1 MTIDSTSPP
10 SPAEAPGRYVAQ
22 RFAQI
27 GWEDLPQTV
36 RRTTRLFLLD
46 TLGVIAG
53 AAKAPGMREL
63 LATVETFEPQG
74 NASVIIAG
82 IRRSSVVAALV
93 NGAAAHA
100 LDFDDQHDP
109 ARVHA
114 FCVVLPAALAAADAR
129 GELDG
134 RRFLTALACGVEFFC
149 RLGLTCYN
157 SLGKGWHPT
166 TALGSLAAA
175 LTAGMILGLDGERMT
190 HALGLAF
197 TQMSGTTQFIADG
210 ALAKRMGPGFAARN
224 GVLAAQ
230 LASAGVTGPHRFLE
244 GKSGLFHLHERGE
257 VQPRILTD
265 DIGSRWHIL
274 DLSMKP
280 WPCCRC
286 VHSTIGLGLALRAQG
301 IRPDD
306 IESGRILLGEVNHGI
321 VGADFDIDHANPVVH
336 AQFNAAYGLATALS
350 DGHVDIESYT
360 AERIRDARS
369 RLAQRFHTEIDD
381 TIPATE
387 IAPARLRLTLT
398 DGRVIERETLTMKG
412 APDDPMSEAEVL
424 DKFHTCVAWGFERER
439 DAIEPFAQRLLA
451 IESLSDIRPLIAEFA
466 RLGQA

>member
-1 MTIDSTSPP
+1 MSTTS
-10 SPAEAPGRYVAQ
+10 SANEAPGRYVAE
-22 RFAQI
+22 RFSQL
-27 GWEDLPQTV
+27 GWDDLPEAV
-36 RRTTRLFLLD
+36 RHTTRLFLLD

-53 AAKAPGMREL
+53 AAKAPGIREL
-63 LATVETFEPQG
+63 LATAANFEPEG
-74 NASVIIAG
+74 GATVLLSDV
-82 IRRSSVVAALV
+82 RRSPTIAALI
-93 NGAAAHA
+93 NGSAAHA

-109 ARVHA
+109 ARIHA

-134 RRFLTALACGVEFFC
+134 KRFLTALACGVELFC
-149 RLGLTCYN
+149 RLGLTCHN

-175 LTAGMILGLDGERMT
+175 LTAGMILDLDGERMT

-230 LASAGVTGPHRFLE
+230 LASSGITGPHRYLE
-244 GKSGLFHLHERGE
+244 GKSGLFNLHERGE
-257 VQPRILTD
+257 VSPEILTD
-265 DIGSRWHIL
+265 GIGSRWHIL

-286 VHSTIGLGLALRAQG
+286 VHSTIGLGLALRDEG
-301 IRPDD
+301 IRPEDVA
-306 IESGRILLGEVNHGI
+306 GARILLGEVNVGI

-336 AQFNAAYGLATALS
+336 AQFNAAYGLATALT
-350 DGHVDIESYT
+350 DGRIDIASYT
-360 AERIRDARS
+360 AERIRDERS
-369 RLAQRFHTEIDD
+369 RLAERFHT
-381 TIPATE
+381 ATAPDIAPTA
-387 IAPARLRLTLT
+387 IAPARIVVELA
-398 DGRVIERETLTMKG
+398 DGRTLERETLTMKG

-424 DKFHTCVAWGFERER
+424 EKFFTCVAWGFNQAR
-439 DAIEPFAQRLLA
+439 DAVDPIAKRLLA
-451 IESLSDIRPLIAEFA
+451 IDAVADIRPLIAEFA
-466 RLGQA
+466 RLGHS